1 MEIRVAKKAKK
12 AAKKSKAAKKVAK
25 AVKATAK
32 AKVALKK
39 TAKKKSAVKKSA
51 TFGRKEWTPAAI
63 NEMKVLIKQNTPT
76 NLMASKLDRSVG
88 SVRNK
93 ASELG
98 LSLKPTN
105 RSPAD

>member
-1 MEIRVAKKAKK
+1 MAKKAKK

-25 AVKATAK
+25 AVKASAK
-32 AKVALKK
+32 AKMANKT
-39 TAKKKSAVKKSA
+39 TAKKKSAVKKSD
-51 TFGRKEWTPAAI
+51 TFGRKAWTDAAI
-63 NEMKVLIKQNTPT
+63 KELKVLIKQNTPT
-76 NLMASKLDRSVG
+76 PLIASKLDRSVG

-93 ASELG
+93 VSELG

>member
-25 AVKATAK
+25 AMKTAAK
-32 AKVALKK
+32 AKVASKK
-39 TAKKKSAVKKSA
+39 TAKKKSAVKNSA
-51 TFGRKEWTPAAI
+51 TFGRKAWTDAAI
-63 NEMKVLIKQNTPT
+63 KELKILIKQNTPT
-76 NLMASKLDRSVG
+76 PLLASKLDRSVG

-93 ASELG
+93 VSELG